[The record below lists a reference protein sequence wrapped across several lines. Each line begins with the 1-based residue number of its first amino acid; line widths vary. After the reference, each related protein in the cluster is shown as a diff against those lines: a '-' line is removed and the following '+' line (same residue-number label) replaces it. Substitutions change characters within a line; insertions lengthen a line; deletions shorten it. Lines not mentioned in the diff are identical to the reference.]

1 MTCHGKRPDGV
12 GVVAGPSLGGVPGF
26 GVGLAGVGVPG
37 AGVPVGV
44 GEVAGVSDAVPGAVS
59 VGVLAAA
66 FPPGEWRA
74 GGARCG
80 GRTRGRLRS
89 WPRVIVTGVGLGDGD
104 GEGVGVRRTAVRVA
118 VGVAEATPSVA
129 ASWYVAAE
137 PCCVPM

>member
-44 GEVAGVSDAVPGAVS
+44 GEVAGVSVAVPGVVA
-59 VGVLAAA
+59 VGVLVAA
-66 FPPGEWRA
+66 FPPGSGGLTGG
-74 GGARCG
+74 GGAL
-80 GRTRGRLRS
+80 TRGRLRS
-89 WPRVIVTGVGLGDGD
+89 WPRVIVTGVGLGEGV
-104 GEGVGVRRTAVRVA
+104 GVGVRRTAVRVA
-118 VGVAEATPSVA
+118 VGVAEAMPSVA